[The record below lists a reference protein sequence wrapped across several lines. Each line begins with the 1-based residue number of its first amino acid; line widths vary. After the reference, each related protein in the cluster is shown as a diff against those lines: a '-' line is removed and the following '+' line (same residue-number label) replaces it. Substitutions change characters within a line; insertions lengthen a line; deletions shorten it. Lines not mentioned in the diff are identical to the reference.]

1 MIHGVAMEK
10 AKPTLDILVLCGG
23 ISTEREV
30 SLESG
35 AAVAS
40 ALTRI
45 GHRVAKRDISPEN
58 LSALDHRPCDLV
70 FPALHGLFGEDGQ
83 VQRLIE
89 SRNLP
94 YVGSGPVASE
104 TAMDKARTKQKLLDG
119 GIPTPAWRIA
129 LRSAPAAWA
138 DLSSEIGYP
147 QIIKPVDGGSSV
159 DCHICTDVRQAAEAL
174 QSSLGRNDRML
185 IEKCITGP
193 EITVGILDQ
202 QCLPVI
208 QVRPAARFYDYSA
221 KYQRDDTQ
229 YIFDINLPAD
239 CLDTARR
246 TAIACHRIIGA
257 RHLSRIDIMI
267 DPKSLEPLVLEIN
280 TMPGF
285 TSHSLVPKAAA
296 RMGIS
301 FDSICD
307 RLCRM
312 ALRDV
317 HDDPVRV

>member
-1 MIHGVAMEK
+1 MEN

-23 ISTEREV
+23 ISAERAV
-30 SLESG
+30 SLDSG
-35 AAVAS
+35 AAVAC
-40 ALTRI
+40 ALDRI
-45 GHRVAKRDISPEN
+45 GHRVTKRDISPEN

-70 FPALHGLFGEDGQ
+70 FPVLHGVFGEDGQ

-94 YVGSGPVASE
+94 YVGSGPTASE
-104 TAMDKARTKQKLLDG
+104 IAMDKSRTKQKLLDA

-129 LRSAPAAWA
+129 LRSPPDAWA

-159 DCHICTDVRQAAEAL
+159 DCHICTDVRQATEAL
-174 QSSLGRNDRML
+174 QLSLSRNDRML

-193 EITVGILDQ
+193 EITIGILDQ
-202 QCLPVI
+202 QSLPII
-208 QVRPAARFYDYSA
+208 QVRPAGRFYDYSS
-221 KYQRDDTQ
+221 KYHRDDTQ
-229 YIFDINLPAD
+229 YIFDINLPAE
-239 CLDTARR
+239 CLDSARR
-246 TAIACHRIIGA
+246 SAVACHRIIGA

-267 DPKSLEPLVLEIN
+267 DLQSLEPQVLEIN

-296 RMGIS
+296 QMGIS
-301 FDSICD
+301 FDSLCD
-307 RLCRM
+307 LLCQM

-317 HDDPVRV
+317 PYDTVRV